1 MTWCQALWFFV
12 FSLVCRQSVFA
23 SDFVAPCYGCL
34 AFFVLEN
41 VKYVALIWDVGGLL
55 L

>member
-1 MTWCQALWFFV
+1 
-12 FSLVCRQSVFA
+12 VCRQSVFA

-55 L
+55 LKKNLRPLNLARQ